1 MFIKYQDLFTSTFK
15 NLYHKLLKGIPL
27 ENFHSWYFFQVFANF
42 TEKEPSTN
50 ICDIF
55 EVMNLLT
62 FKFKVSDVIGIN
74 VFACLFSVHNIII
87 LSRYEEVCL
96 NIVYD
101 VYTCN
106 DV

>member
-1 MFIKYQDLFTSTFK
+1 MFIKYQDLFTATFK

-27 ENFHSWYFFQVFANF
+27 ENFHFWYFFQVFANF

-50 ICDIF
+50 IYDIY
-55 EVMNLLT
+55 LLT